1 MQKVSGEF
9 NELSYQ
15 DTRRPSASFGV
26 SWTRT
31 KDEDIDFAVVGT
43 SLVGGGDIIQGELT
57 IVTTADLFEY
67 FDESENVVALSI
79 DAERVEPLGGISY
92 GRGSVILDNTD
103 DRYTEGF
110 DTTIG
115 DSLVRNRPARVF
127 LGFFTENE
135 TRAEIPAL
143 YGITRD
149 IEKDVGG
156 RKVKISMF
164 DYLFIIDNFE
174 LTNQVFVSKR
184 TDEIIESILTEIG
197 FVPEQYDLDVGNN
210 TIGFV
215 WIPKG
220 AKAGDIIKE
229 LAQSEGGEFY
239 QNELGDI
246 LFRKF
251 GNLELNTVEISE
263 ENVLSEEI
271 RYSDK
276 MYNHVTVKAQPRIVL
291 AEQTIY
297 EATNTIEVPAG
308 ESSFFITLENPLST
322 LSAPSATTN
331 WTANSA
337 RDGSGSNVT
346 ASVDITL
353 TNFTDTVK
361 VNVDNTSGAVA
372 YLQTLLLEGEPAVVE
387 KVIEEVVED
396 TASQAEYGVLPLVI
410 ENNYIT
416 DSDWANT
423 YAQNIVDNYTP
434 TREELTLTIPAL
446 PQLMVGDIIDYKENQ
461 KTIKRI
467 QTTFDNNSGLIQ
479 KIVLR

>member
-67 FDESENVVALSI
+67 FDESENVIALSI

-184 TDEIIESILTEIG
+184 TDEIIESILLEIG
-197 FVPEQYDLDVGNN
+197 FVAEQFDLDVGNN

-276 MYNHVTVKAQPRIVL
+276 MYNHVTVKAQPRVVL

-297 EATNTIEVPAG
+297 EATNAIEVPTG

-322 LSAPSATTN
+322 LSTPSATTN

-372 YLQTLLLEGEPAVVE
+372 YLQTLLIEGEPAVVE

-410 ENNYIT
+410 ENSYIT

-479 KIVLR
+479 KIVMR